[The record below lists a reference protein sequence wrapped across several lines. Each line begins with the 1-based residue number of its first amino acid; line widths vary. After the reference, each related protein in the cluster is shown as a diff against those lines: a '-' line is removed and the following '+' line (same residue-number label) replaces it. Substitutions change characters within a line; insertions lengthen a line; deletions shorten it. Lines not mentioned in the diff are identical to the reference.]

1 MGRNS
6 IIPATFASQQIK
18 FPIPYTMAGEK
29 TAAANSSG
37 NQFADATFLTNV
49 DKPFEI
55 ERMYIRLTSL
65 DDNKLIVVPTQ
76 TDLKK
81 RVRITVSDTSKN
93 EKMTKASQLVDTL
106 ISSEAGSAG
115 SWEWY
120 VPYTMVRSEGF
131 TVGFDILAL
140 VAPATPIRVE
150 VSFHGSRLII
160 QPAIV
165 TR

>member
-6 IIPATFASQQIK
+6 IIPAAYASQSIK
-18 FPIPYTMAGEK
+18 FRIPYTMAGEK
-29 TAAANSSG
+29 TAGAESSG
-37 NQFADATFLTNV
+37 NQFADATFIVNI

-65 DDNKLIVVPTQ
+65 DENKLIVVPTQ

-81 RVRITVSDTSKN
+81 RVRLALQDLSKN
-93 EKMTKASQLVDTL
+93 QEMTKAIQLVDTL
-106 ISSEAGSAG
+106 ISSEQGSAG

-120 VPYTMVRSEGF
+120 VPYTMVRAEGF
-131 TVGFDILAL
+131 VVSFDILAL
-140 VAPATPIRVE
+140 VAPATQIRVE
-150 VSFHGSRLII
+150 VSFQGSLIII
-160 QPAIV
+160 QPASE